1 MNREIKFKAKRLDSG
16 EWIEGDLVHS
26 TNYIGIGQISG
37 VFPDTR
43 VVHRVYPNTVCQF
56 TDRYDYYGKELWE
69 NDIVTHECKF
79 YEGTIV
85 WSYIENSFILIDS
98 NGRKIC
104 ELWKAPNI
112 RRKGSALDKE
122 DNNE

>member
-1 MNREIKFKAKRLDSG
+1 MKVENIKFKAKRRDNG
-16 EWIEGDLVHS
+16 EWVEGSLMYTQFGTFIKWYEDSIFNKIEVD
-26 TNYIGIGQISG
+26 
-37 VFPDTR
+37 
-43 VVHRVYPNTVCQF
+43 PNTVCQF

-122 DNNE
+122 DNHE

>member
-1 MNREIKFKAKRLDSG
+1 MYTQFGTFIKWYEDSIFNK
-16 EWIEGDLVHS
+16 IEVD
-26 TNYIGIGQISG
+26 
-37 VFPDTR
+37 
-43 VVHRVYPNTVCQF
+43 PNTVCQF

-112 RRKGSALDKE
+112 RRKGSALYKE
-122 DNNE
+122 DNHE

>member
-1 MNREIKFKAKRLDSG
+1 MKVENIKFKAKRRDNG
-16 EWIEGDLVHS
+16 EWVEGSLMYTQFGTFIKWYEDSIFNKIEVD
-26 TNYIGIGQISG
+26 
-37 VFPDTR
+37 
-43 VVHRVYPNTVCQF
+43 PNTVCQF

-122 DNNE
+122 GNHE

>member
-1 MNREIKFKAKRLDSG
+1 MNREIKFKAKRSDNG
-16 EWIEGDLVHS
+16 EWVKGSLMNTPFGTFIEWYDDSICNKIEV
-26 TNYIGIGQISG
+26 
-37 VFPDTR
+37 D
-43 VVHRVYPNTVCQF
+43 PNTVCQF
-56 TDRYDYYGKELWE
+56 TGRYDYYGKELWE

-85 WSYIENSFILIDS
+85 WSDIENSFKLINS

-112 RRKGSALDKE
+112 RRVGSALDME
-122 DNNE
+122 DNHE